1 MDKGK
6 SLQSHEEKSHSAEV
20 SMELEILADVIE
32 LDSIIS
38 VK

>member
-20 SMELEILADVIE
+20 SMESEILADVIE